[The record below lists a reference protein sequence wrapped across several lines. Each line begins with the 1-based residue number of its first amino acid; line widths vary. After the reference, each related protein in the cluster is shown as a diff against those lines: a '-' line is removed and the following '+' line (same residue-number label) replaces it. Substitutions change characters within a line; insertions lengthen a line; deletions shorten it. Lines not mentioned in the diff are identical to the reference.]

1 MASRK
6 ITCLKCGEVKPTPP
20 DDAARGLFTRYV
32 YGKLL
37 GSACCD
43 YCGVA
48 LDRDQEVVC
57 LTSPA
62 DYPEWELSY
71 TQSLTGEHR

>member
-6 ITCLKCGEVKPTPP
+6 ITCLKCGKVTPTPSE
-20 DDAARGLFTRYV
+20 DAARGLFTRYF

-37 GSACCD
+37 GSARCD

-48 LDRDQEVVC
+48 LERDQEVVC
-57 LTSPA
+57 LTQPA
-62 DYPEWELSY
+62 DYPEWELVY
-71 TQSLTGEHR
+71 VRLAEKTV